1 MNCQITI
8 CLTIDLANM
17 KRFIHPILIST
28 MVLLSLLSI
37 NALAE
42 NSTNR
47 IVAIVDK
54 GVILQSQLDEQV
66 KQTYQRLPVE
76 QRNSITRS
84 DIEKRVLDRMIMTEL
99 QLQIGRRSSIKISDE
114 EIEDSINRIASA
126 NKLSPQEFLK
136 VLKKDG
142 VTLKSFKNSIRDQ
155 MLVRRVQSSYVH
167 HEVKISEQEVK
178 SFLSLLEQSE
188 GDQATEYHL
197 GHILIATPE
206 NASPQQITKARNK
219 AADII
224 TRLKKGEK
232 FSTLSITHSD
242 ASNALEGG
250 DLGWMKLAQMPS
262 LLTPYVEKMQAN
274 EFSDAIQSP
283 SGFHVIQL
291 FETRGQQKV
300 MVTKT
305 HVRHILIKINALISD
320 QIAQE
325 RLLNL
330 KQRIENGEDFAA
342 LARAHSEDRGS
353 AIAGGDLKWVEPGSL
368 VPAFETAM
376 NQLAINE
383 ISTPVQSQFG
393 WHLIQVLGRKQQDNT
408 QLMREAQARSQ
419 LQKRKADAAIEAW
432 LTKLRDDAYIEYRI

>member
-1 MNCQITI
+1 
-8 CLTIDLANM
+8 M
-17 KRFIHPILIST
+17 KRFKRALLISST
-28 MVLLSLLSI
+28 VLFSLISVNLLAQNSI
-37 NALAE
+37 
-42 NSTNR
+42 NR
-47 IVAIVDK
+47 IVAVVDK

-66 KQTYQRLPVE
+66 KQTYQRLPAE
-76 QRNSITRS
+76 QRSSISRS
-84 DIEKRVLDRMIMTEL
+84 DIEKRVLERMVMTEL
-99 QLQIGRRSSIKISDE
+99 QLQIARRSSIKISDA

-126 NKLSPQEFLK
+126 NKLSAQEFLE

-155 MLVRRVQSSYVH
+155 MLVRRVQASYVH

-178 SFLSLLEQSE
+178 SFLSLLEQSQ
-188 GDQATEYHL
+188 GDQATEYRL

-206 NASPQQITKARNK
+206 NASSEQMTKARKK
-219 AADII
+219 AVNI
-224 TRLKKGEK
+224 TKKLGNGEN
-232 FSTLSITHSD
+232 FSTLSITYSD

-262 LLTPYVEKMQAN
+262 LLTPYVEKMQVN
-274 EFSDAIQSP
+274 EFSDPIESP
-283 SGFHVIQL
+283 SGFHIIQL

-353 AIAGGDLKWVEPGSL
+353 AISGGDLKWVQSGAL
-368 VPAFETAM
+368 VPAFESAM
-376 NQLAINE
+376 NKLAINE
-383 ISTPVQSQFG
+383 ISLPVQSQFG
-393 WHLIQVLGRKQQDNT
+393 WHLIQVLGREQQDNT

-432 LTKLRDDAYIEYRI
+432 LIKLKDEAYIEYRIEH